1 MKLIISTFQV
11 VGGGKG
17 IEKFKKTI
25 IMMCKWW
32 TRTSV
37 EPCAY
42 AMVQLKTITIKH
54 FFKKRFKLYIVLAY
68 TFFKSYISKICN
80 SFLFRPFGFF
90 T

>member
-17 IEKFKKTI
+17 TEKFKKTI
-25 IMMCKWW
+25 IMMWNDAL

-68 TFFKSYISKICN
+68 TFF
-80 SFLFRPFGFF
+80 
-90 T
+90 